1 VEEFCSVE
9 GTHDGATRR
18 RRRPQ
23 LAIEVRFAPTKEG
36 YPPGDQ
42 HPYRHLDEEGREE
55 LLLASF
61 LRILRDGAEAAG
73 TESPASS
80 FRNPLDVPAKP
91 CPHVGRPMREGP

>member
-1 VEEFCSVE
+1 MEARRRLQSDCH
-9 GTHDGATRR
+9 GTMNR

-23 LAIEVRFAPTKEG
+23 LAIEVRFVPTEDG

-61 LRILRDGAEAAG
+61 LRILRECADAPGA
-73 TESPASS
+73 ESPASS
-80 FRNPLDVPAKP
+80 FRNSLDVPADP
-91 CPHVGRPMREGP
+91 CRHVGRPMRDGP